1 MTDSSRK
8 KLIIGL
14 AVMLAGGIVLLAT
27 AIHVQAMSTV
37 IQAGKV
43 NWPLVEAALMLTLVE
58 KILFGLA
65 VAATLAAAY
74 FAAKRLGG
82 IITGGQGKPDWKLAF
97 KRLAG
102 VLAKIVTFQPV
113 FRFRPLTSLFH
124 ALVGW
129 GFGFYLLVNLLDVL
143 RGYLPGFEIPSTGG
157 NIYRLLADVLS
168 VGVLIGMTF
177 FLVRRFVFRP
187 ANLST
192 REATLLHPKARA
204 GIRRDSA
211 IVGGFIL
218 LHVGSRFLGESFL
231 VAAQGHAD
239 GWQPAASAAADL
251 WSGWSPQALV
261 IGQHAAFWLALGL
274 ILAFIPYFPYSKHVH
289 LFFAPLNFLLKPERR
304 SIGELSRL
312 NFEDESVSQ
321 FGAAKLADLG
331 WEQIMDAYACIMC
344 FRCQEVC
351 PAYGTGKVL
360 SPAALEI
367 NKRYALNY
375 GGMSTLPETPLT
387 EFAISEEAIWACTS
401 CGACVDICPV
411 NNEPMR
417 DILDIRRALVLMENT
432 FPKQL
437 ETAFRGMERTF
448 NPWNISPAERMKW
461 AEGLKVPTVEQNPQ
475 PDILWWVGCAP
486 ATDARAQKTAQAFAK
501 ILDAAGVNF
510 AVLGQRE
517 QCTGD
522 SARRAGNEYLFNE
535 LATTNVTMLNEV
547 KPKRIVTTCPHCL
560 HTLKN
565 EYPAFGGNYEVI
577 HHTQFINELIGSG
590 RLELNP
596 VEQGS
601 GGAGEH
607 ITFHDPCYLGRH
619 NKVFAEPREVL
630 EAVQLNLTE
639 MPRHAAKSFCCG
651 AGGAQMWKEEE
662 HGTQN
667 VNKARFAEAK
677 ATGAET
683 LAVGCPFCL
692 TMMNDASKAD
702 GGEVQVKDVAE
713 LVAERLK

>member
-239 GWQPAASAAADL
+239 GWQPAASAVAGL

-417 DILDIRRALVLMENT
+417 DILDIRRALVLMENA

>member
-1 MTDSSRK
+1 
-8 KLIIGL
+8 
-14 AVMLAGGIVLLAT
+14 
-27 AIHVQAMSTV
+27 
-37 IQAGKV
+37 
-43 NWPLVEAALMLTLVE
+43 MLTLVE

-239 GWQPAASAAADL
+239 GWQPAASAVAGL

-417 DILDIRRALVLMENT
+417 DILDIRRSLVLMENT